1 MPANTPPRSPGPS
14 WIPGLFYALLGIAV
28 ALAGIRADPRTW
40 GVHAFAFLP
49 RMAWILATIGLAVLL
64 LPSVAER
71 TGRIAAWVGERLSRS
86 ILVVVVALGAA
97 VLFYLWRLEFQF
109 LGDGMVW
116 VGAIADGKRFYHF
129 EPLAAAMT
137 QGLANLLTSAHPER
151 AGGALSILMGAL
163 YVLTTAGLCR
173 TLWPDAGTRGL
184 AWLLLVIHP
193 VLLLFFGYIESY
205 PVLVALEVCFVLALA
220 AMAKGRLAWP
230 TAAVVLGFAIATH
243 VVAIAWLPALVVLV
257 HALGASKAGARA
269 HTGSLR
275 RSLRAASAV
284 VIALAVAF
292 ASAVVIGVKPAR
304 LVADLFGHNA
314 LGSQS
319 WAWMFSLRHAAD
331 LGNEFMLLLSPAWV
345 LLAAALAGSL
355 APAAAR
361 KREADSEVPN
371 SFWQAMAMLGLGTL
385 AVTLFVQPRI
395 GGARDWDLF
404 TPVVLPAILLVVHS
418 WRAWQRQPTR
428 ALADAGRALGLAI
441 VCTGAWLAVGLD
453 AGRSAWRLEVLQQP
467 HGSFSKFARGY
478 ANETLGIYYR
488 SRDPEAARLAW
499 VRAAQAN
506 PANPRYFNNL
516 GMEELRRND
525 LPAACVAFRRALELG
540 MDEYFVRYNVA
551 NCERKEGDLAAA
563 EELYDTLIEQARE
576 RWEAFGARG
585 LVRVQRGRAAEG
597 LQDLQ
602 IAARLAPNHA
612 DVFYS
617 MGLALEA
624 LGRMDEARAA
634 WQRALQIDPKHAA
647 SRQRLSAYASPQ

>member
-1 MPANTPPRSPGPS
+1 MPAHTPPRSTGPS

-28 ALAGIRADPRTW
+28 ALAGVRADPRTW
-40 GVHAFAFLP
+40 GVHALAFLP
-49 RMAWILATIGLAVLL
+49 RMAWILATLGLAALL

-71 TGRIAAWVGERLSRS
+71 TGRIAAWVGGRLSRS
-86 ILVVVVALGAA
+86 ILVVVALGAA

-116 VGAIADGKRFYHF
+116 VGAIADGKRFHHF

-137 QGLANLLTSAHPER
+137 QGLANLLTSEHPER
-151 AGGALSILMGAL
+151 AAGALSILMGAL

-173 TLWPDAGTRGL
+173 TLWPDARTRGL
-184 AWLLLVIHP
+184 AWLLFVIHP

-205 PVLVALEVCFVLALA
+205 PVLVVLEVCFVLALA

-257 HALGASKAGARA
+257 RALGAAKAGARA

-275 RSLRAASAV
+275 RSLRATSAAG
-284 VIALAVAF
+284 IALAVAF
-292 ASAVVIGVKPAR
+292 AAAVVIGVSPAR
-304 LVADLFGHNA
+304 LVADLFGRNA

-331 LGNEFMLLLSPAWV
+331 LGSEFMLLLSPAWV

-361 KREADSEVPN
+361 KRDADSEVQN
-371 SFWQAMAMLGLGTL
+371 SFWQAMATLGLGTL
-385 AVTLFVQPRI
+385 AVTLLVEPRI
-395 GGARDWDLF
+395 GAARDWDLF
-404 TPVVLPAILLVVHS
+404 TPVVVPGILLVLHS
-418 WRAWQRQPTR
+418 WRAWRQPHL
-428 ALADAGRALGLAI
+428 AGADAGRALGLAI
-441 VCTGAWLAVGLD
+441 VTTGAWLAVGLD
-453 AGRSAWRLEVLQQP
+453 AGRSARRLEVLQHP
-467 HGSFSKFARGY
+467 HGSFSNFARGY
-478 ANETLGIYYR
+478 ANETLGIYHR
-488 SRDPEAARLAW
+488 SRDPEAARSAW

-506 PANPRYFNNL
+506 PVNPRYFNNL

-525 LPAACVAFRRALELG
+525 LPAACAAFRRALELG

-563 EELYDTLIEQARE
+563 EVHYDYLIERARE

-585 LVRVQRGRAAEG
+585 LIRVQRGRPAEG

-602 IAARLAPNHA
+602 IAARLAPNNA

-617 MGLALEA
+617 TGLALEA
-624 LGRMDEARAA
+624 LGRVEEARTA
-634 WQRALQIDPKHAA
+634 WQRALQIDPKHA
-647 SRQRLSAYASPQ
+647 SSQQRLKAWTSP